1 MELETIPLALRSQ
14 LGPQGTL
21 GLVTVFERVRPEWAN
36 DVIAIS
42 TERFERRLA
51 EEVAILRVAIAQT
64 EANLRVAIAEQA
76 MRTEST
82 LRQELQAIEKSLG
95 SDVAA
100 FRADL
105 FKWSFVF
112 WIGQV
117 LAIAGIVGVMLRV
130 AAS

>member
-1 MELETIPLALRSQ
+1 MEAETILLALRSQ

-21 GLVTVFERVRPEWAN
+21 GLVTLFERVRPEWAN

-51 EEVAILRVAIAQT
+51 TEVAILRVAIGQT

-76 MRTEST
+76 LRTEST
-82 LRQELQAIEKSLG
+82 LRQELHVTEKSLR

-105 FKWSFVF
+105 
-112 WIGQV
+112 
-117 LAIAGIVGVMLRV
+117 
-130 AAS
+130 